1 MGRMAERYS
10 MSGKP
15 KKRKAD
21 LETSINISED
31 VLVRL
36 VEKTMARIL
45 RDFVTPTPATSLRE
59 GVQTLRNEIN
69 ENINKVQIQLTHFV
83 NTAMAKVQVEADR
96 RADAMAKAQAEAD
109 RRADAM
115 FQKLAQ
121 MLETALRN
129 DKDRATPFVRADVTQ
144 GSARQPHA
152 VQGRQ

>member
-45 RDFVTPTPATSLRE
+45 RDFVTPTPATSFRE

-83 NTAMAKVQVEADR
+83 NTAMAKVQV
-96 RADAMAKAQAEAD
+96 EAD